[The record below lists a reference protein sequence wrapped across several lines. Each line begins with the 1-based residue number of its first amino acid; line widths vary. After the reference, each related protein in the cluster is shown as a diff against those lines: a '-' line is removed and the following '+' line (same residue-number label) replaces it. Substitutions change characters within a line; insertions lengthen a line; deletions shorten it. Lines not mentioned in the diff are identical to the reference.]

1 MTWQEKWLKY
11 KSVDEMTKSYTQI
24 KICGLRS
31 AKAASVASECG
42 ADFLGF
48 VFVDGVR
55 RQLQPD
61 EAAQI
66 INEYRGSTQVSKSIK
81 LVGLFR
87 NQSVDFVNQTA
98 AKTNLDF
105 VQLCG
110 EENSD
115 YVSRLNLPIFRQIR
129 VKDGTKP
136 NDLYKTVE
144 SHLNAGHRVVLD
156 RFDIDTPGG
165 SGRSFNWSAAEGVAE
180 QNHVLLAG
188 GLKSENVQAAISQ
201 LAPWGVDVS
210 SGVETDGIKDP
221 KLIKTFIETVRA
233 I

>member
-1 MTWQEKWLKY
+1 
-11 KSVDEMTKSYTQI
+11 MTKNYTKI

-31 AKAASVASECG
+31 AEAASVASESG

-61 EAAQI
+61 EATQI
-66 INEYRGSTQVSKSIK
+66 INEYRSSTQVSKSTK

-87 NQSVDFVNQTA
+87 NQSLDFVNQTA
-98 AKTNLDF
+98 AETDLDF

-110 EENSD
+110 EEDPD

-136 NDLYKTVE
+136 DDLYKTVE
-144 SHLNAGHRVVLD
+144 SHLIAGHRVILD
-156 RFDIDTPGG
+156 RFDTDTPGG

-180 QNHVLLAG
+180 QSNVLLAG

-210 SGVETDGIKDP
+210 SGVETDGVKDP
-221 KLIKTFIETVRA
+221 KLIKTFIEAVRA

>member
-1 MTWQEKWLKY
+1 
-11 KSVDEMTKSYTQI
+11 MTKNYTQI

-31 AKAASVASECG
+31 AEAASAASECG

-66 INEYRGSTQVSKSIK
+66 INEYRSSTQVSKSTK

-87 NQSVDFVNQTA
+87 NQSLDFVNQTA
-98 AKTNLDF
+98 AETDLDF
-105 VQLCG
+105 IQLCG
-110 EENSD
+110 EEDPD

-136 NDLYKTVE
+136 KDLYKTVE
-144 SHLNAGHRVVLD
+144 SHLNAGHRVILD

-180 QNHVLLAG
+180 QSNVLLAG

-221 KLIKTFIETVRA
+221 KLIKTFIEAVRA

>member
-1 MTWQEKWLKY
+1 
-11 KSVDEMTKSYTQI
+11 MTKNYTQI

-31 AKAASVASECG
+31 AEAASVASECG

-66 INEYRGSTQVSKSIK
+66 INEYRSSTQVSKSTK

-87 NQSVDFVNQTA
+87 NQSLDFVNKTA
-98 AKTNLDF
+98 AETDLDF
-105 VQLCG
+105 IQLCG
-110 EENSD
+110 EEDPD

-136 NDLYKTVE
+136 KDLYKTVE
-144 SHLNAGHRVVLD
+144 SHLNAGHRVILD

-165 SGRSFNWSAAEGVAE
+165 SGRSFNWSAAEGGAE
-180 QNHVLLAG
+180 QSNVLLAG

-221 KLIKTFIETVRA
+221 KLIKTFIEAVRA

>member
-1 MTWQEKWLKY
+1 
-11 KSVDEMTKSYTQI
+11 MTKNYTQI

-31 AKAASVASECG
+31 AEAASVASECG

-66 INEYRGSTQVSKSIK
+66 INEYRSSTQVSKSTK

-87 NQSVDFVNQTA
+87 NQSLDFVNQTA
-98 AKTNLDF
+98 AETDLDF
-105 VQLCG
+105 IQLCG
-110 EENSD
+110 EEDPD

-136 NDLYKTVE
+136 KDLYKTVE
-144 SHLNAGHRVVLD
+144 SHLNAGHRVILD

-165 SGRSFNWSAAEGVAE
+165 SGRAFYWSAAEGVAE
-180 QNHVLLAG
+180 QSNVLLAG

>member
-1 MTWQEKWLKY
+1 
-11 KSVDEMTKSYTQI
+11 MTKNYTQI

-31 AKAASVASECG
+31 AEAASVASECG

-66 INEYRGSTQVSKSIK
+66 INEYRSSTQVSKSTK

-87 NQSVDFVNQTA
+87 NQSLDFVNQTA
-98 AKTNLDF
+98 AETDLDF
-105 VQLCG
+105 IQLCG
-110 EENSD
+110 EEDPD

-136 NDLYKTVE
+136 KDLYKTVE
-144 SHLNAGHRVVLD
+144 SHLNAGHRVILD

-180 QNHVLLAG
+180 QSNVLLAG

-210 SGVETDGIKDP
+210 SGVETDGIKAP
-221 KLIKTFIETVRA
+221 KLIKTFIEAVRA

>member
-1 MTWQEKWLKY
+1 
-11 KSVDEMTKSYTQI
+11 MTKNYTQI

-31 AKAASVASECG
+31 AEAASAASECG

-55 RQLQPD
+55 RQLQPE

-66 INEYRGSTQVSKSIK
+66 INEYRSSTQVSKSTK

-87 NQSVDFVNQTA
+87 NQSLDFVNQTA
-98 AKTNLDF
+98 AETDLDF

-110 EENSD
+110 EEDPD

-136 NDLYKTVE
+136 DDLYKIVE
-144 SHLNAGHRVVLD
+144 SHLIAGHRVILD

-180 QNHVLLAG
+180 QSNVLLAG

-210 SGVETDGIKDP
+210 SGVETDGVKDP
-221 KLIKTFIETVRA
+221 KLIKTFIEAVRA

>member
-1 MTWQEKWLKY
+1 
-11 KSVDEMTKSYTQI
+11 MTKNYTRI

-31 AKAASVASECG
+31 AKAALVASECG

-61 EAAQI
+61 EGARVI
-66 INEYRGSTQVSKSIK
+66 KEYRSSTQSSEETK

-87 NQSVDFVNQTA
+87 NQSTDFVNQTA
-98 AKTNLDF
+98 AKAGLDF
-105 VQLCG
+105 LQLCG
-110 EENSD
+110 EENPD
-115 YVSRLNLPIFRQIR
+115 YVSRLGLPIFRQIR

-136 NDLYKTVE
+136 DDLHKIV
-144 SHLNAGHRVVLD
+144 SPHLAAGHHIILD

-165 SGRSFNWSAAEGVAE
+165 SGKSFNWDAAEGIAE
-180 QNHVLLAG
+180 QKNVLLAG
-188 GLKSENVQAAISQ
+188 GLKSENVKTAIAQ

-210 SGVETDGIKDP
+210 SGVETDGVKDP
-221 KLIKTFIETVRA
+221 ELIKAFIGTVREV
-233 I
+233 

>member
-1 MTWQEKWLKY
+1 
-11 KSVDEMTKSYTQI
+11 MTKNYTQI

-31 AKAASVASECG
+31 AEATSVASECG

-66 INEYRGSTQVSKSIK
+66 INEYRSSTQVSKSTK

-87 NQSVDFVNQTA
+87 NQSLDFVNKTA
-98 AKTNLDF
+98 AETDLDF
-105 VQLCG
+105 IQLCG
-110 EENSD
+110 EEDPD

-136 NDLYKTVE
+136 KDLYKTVE
-144 SHLNAGHRVVLD
+144 SHLNAGHRVILD

-180 QNHVLLAG
+180 QNNVLLAG

-221 KLIKTFIETVRA
+221 KLIKTFIEAVRA

>member
-1 MTWQEKWLKY
+1 
-11 KSVDEMTKSYTQI
+11 MTKNYTKI

-31 AKAASVASECG
+31 AEAASVASESG

-61 EAAQI
+61 EATQI
-66 INEYRGSTQVSKSIK
+66 INEYRSSTQVSKSTK

-87 NQSVDFVNQTA
+87 NQSLDFVNQTA
-98 AKTNLDF
+98 AETDLDF

-110 EENSD
+110 EEDPD

-136 NDLYKTVE
+136 DDLYKIVE
-144 SHLNAGHRVVLD
+144 SHLISGHRVILD
-156 RFDIDTPGG
+156 RFDTDTPGG

-180 QNHVLLAG
+180 QSNVLLAG

-210 SGVETDGIKDP
+210 SGVETDGVKDP
-221 KLIKTFIETVRA
+221 KLIKTFIEAVRA

>member
-1 MTWQEKWLKY
+1 
-11 KSVDEMTKSYTQI
+11 MTKNYTQI

-31 AKAASVASECG
+31 AEAASVASECG

-48 VFVDGVR
+48 VFVDRVR

-66 INEYRGSTQVSKSIK
+66 INEYRSSTKVSKSTK

-87 NQSVDFVNQTA
+87 NQSIDFVNQTA

-115 YVSRLNLPIFRQIR
+115 YISRLNLPIFRQIR

-180 QNHVLLAG
+180 QNNVLLAR

-221 KLIKTFIETVRA
+221 KLIKTFIEAVRA

>member
-1 MTWQEKWLKY
+1 
-11 KSVDEMTKSYTQI
+11 MTKNYTQI

-31 AKAASVASECG
+31 AEAASVASECG

-66 INEYRGSTQVSKSIK
+66 INEYRSSTQVSKSTK

-87 NQSVDFVNQTA
+87 NQSLDFVNQTA
-98 AKTNLDF
+98 AETDLDF
-105 VQLCG
+105 IQLCG
-110 EENSD
+110 EEDPD

-136 NDLYKTVE
+136 KDLYKTVE
-144 SHLNAGHRVVLD
+144 SHLNAGHRVILD

-180 QNHVLLAG
+180 QSNVLLAG

-221 KLIKTFIETVRA
+221 KLIKAFIEAVRA